1 MTITVERFIGGER
14 YIEGFCVS
22 TDTLPTDNIAMG
34 SKMFSIDENTT
45 YYYQDEDSGWVD
57 PATPEEPA

>member
-14 YIEGFCVS
+14 YIEGFCVKS

-34 SKMFSIDENTT
+34 SKMFAIDENTT
-45 YYYQDEDSGWVD
+45 YYYKDEADGWVN
-57 PATPEEPA
+57 PAQEEA